1 MTKHFPSF
9 DTWPYWVQLLVF
21 GPHALLA
28 AYAMWFWWPK
38 SNREWRRFGF
48 VALYL
53 IAFYLV
59 MRFVFQMR

>member
-1 MTKHFPSF
+1 
-9 DTWPYWVQLLVF
+9 
-21 GPHALLA
+21 LA